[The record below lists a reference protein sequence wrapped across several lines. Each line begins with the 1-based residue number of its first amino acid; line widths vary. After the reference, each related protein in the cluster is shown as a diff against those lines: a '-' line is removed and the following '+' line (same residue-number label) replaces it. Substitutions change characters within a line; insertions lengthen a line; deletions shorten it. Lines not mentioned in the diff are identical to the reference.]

1 MLKIWNKEWEELE
14 ENDKLQTFNEKITNF
29 ERP

>member
-1 MLKIWNKEWEELE
+1 MLKIWNKEWDELE
-14 ENDKLQTFNEKITNF
+14 ENDKLQIFNEKITNF

>member
-14 ENDKLQTFNEKITNF
+14 ENDKLQTFNEKVTNF
-29 ERP
+29 ECP